1 MCRTPSAIAD
11 VPHSLGTRV
20 ANYSYGAPRCPA
32 QKDFADAT
40 SADADAWTSEQ
51 PNASPQSR
59 MQLPQ
64 TRMPRSLLVVM
75 ATAVLM
81 EKLAQRHPTKRSIPE
96 RNKHVNAIRLA
107 ASGNALQSLGWAQVL
122 LQHTG
127 VPLKVVSAK
136 VTQAVMTSDPIL
148 LHELV
153 VHVRCISSAHYLAR
167 NPLRHHGLGLYTAR
181 CSLTGSKRHNAFRS
195 RG

>member
-81 EKLAQRHPTKRSIPE
+81 EKLVQRHPTKRSIPE

-148 LHELV
+148 LPELV
-153 VHVRCISSAHYLAR
+153 VHVR
-167 NPLRHHGLGLYTAR
+167 
-181 CSLTGSKRHNAFRS
+181 
-195 RG
+195 